1 MDISYQTFVSHLAPS
16 PPSLQPH
23 TRLRE
28 EPTTFPLA
36 WGKPCVTTPSPSW
49 AQLTCRGMTEVPHY
63 GKAGASSPRPSFL
76 EVLMV
81 QPLWPQEGNGQ
92 QCRHEHSRALGWHT
106 QGAHKARPPSQDPG
120 GAVRSSAPL
129 FLTYHCPLAVWA
141 QPWTLA
147 SHCTLNS
154 GLLHVPLSLFPR
166 YQMSPSLISF
176 TSLLALPR

>member
-1 MDISYQTFVSHLAPS
+1 MQSGLDPGGLAPVWPIPTTLAIFSHTPGERTSEQPSRAICVDISYQTFVSHLAPS

-141 QPWTLA
+141 QP
-147 SHCTLNS
+147 
-154 GLLHVPLSLFPR
+154 
-166 YQMSPSLISF
+166 
-176 TSLLALPR
+176 

>member
-1 MDISYQTFVSHLAPS
+1 MCFWLGQEPVTSQSQGTAVLSSPCVMDSAKPTVYTFFPF
-16 PPSLQPH
+16 QPL
-23 TRLRE
+23 LRE

-36 WGKPCVTTPSPSW
+36 WGQPYVTTPSPSW

-63 GKAGASSPRPSFL
+63 GKAGASSTRPSFL

-141 QPWTLA
+141 QP
-147 SHCTLNS
+147 
-154 GLLHVPLSLFPR
+154 
-166 YQMSPSLISF
+166 
-176 TSLLALPR
+176 